1 MELNI
6 NLYHELRK
14 ANFNVACFPVVLLDD
29 LFMACTRLGLI
40 GGGEYVLTPYP
51 LLILHEHFTNK
62 EFNQLF
68 IKFACFCFFSQNFYC
83 LFYRKRSFIRSIC
96 RS

>member
-29 LFMACTRLGLI
+29 LFMVCTRLGLV
-40 GGGEYVLTPYP
+40 GGGEYVLTPYRVRC
-51 LLILHEHFTNK
+51 LL
-62 EFNQLF
+62 
-68 IKFACFCFFSQNFYC
+68 
-83 LFYRKRSFIRSIC
+83 
-96 RS
+96 